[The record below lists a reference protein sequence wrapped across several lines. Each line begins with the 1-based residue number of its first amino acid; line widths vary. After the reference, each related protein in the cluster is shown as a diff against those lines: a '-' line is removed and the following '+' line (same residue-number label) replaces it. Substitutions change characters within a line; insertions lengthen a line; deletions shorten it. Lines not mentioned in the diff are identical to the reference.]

1 MAFSL
6 TCTEITTE
14 KHKRFETLFN
24 FMTAADGKPLI
35 IEFRNINVSNAG
47 IKYKILL
54 KEIIIGKEF
63 AVGKKL
69 P

>member
-1 MAFSL
+1 
-6 TCTEITTE
+6 
-14 KHKRFETLFN
+14 
-24 FMTAADGKPLI
+24 LI

-54 KEIIIGKEF
+54 KETIIGKEF